1 MNTKLAKH
9 YSEAIFHIYH
19 SRQKSQTLNGL
30 SWLSNLTKKLFP
42 GRALEILEEYVVR
55 CPSIKRSLSIP

>member
-9 YSEAIFHIYH
+9 DTEAIFYIYH

-30 SWLSNLTKKLFP
+30 SWLSNLTKSCFQGEHL
-42 GRALEILEEYVVR
+42 RYWR
-55 CPSIKRSLSIP
+55 NMLSGVLQ